1 MNYWYADSQN
11 NTVGPVPWDHLV
23 QLIRNG
29 DLQAD
34 PWVVPEGGTEWH
46 PLSFW
51 GAQNASSGLA
61 SPDHAS
67 MAAGGTATASPDP
80 RAAFKILATNPVGG
94 LSQAFENLGPQRAMV
109 TGIAFGAVFVLSCAL
124 AGYRLKSAL
133 NLMVH
138 FSPGAAIYFKALAMA
153 AVPFASLVAA
163 NFGAR
168 MLFRAKGSWRHD
180 CFIAGASI
188 LPLALPILVAC
199 IVGIGENPVVFT
211 VLVAVFAP
219 SLASLILFAGLTQ
232 IYGIRIRPASF
243 LVPVQFALMALAVHL
258 VSKILF

>member
-11 NTVGPVPWDHLV
+11 NTAGPVPWHHLV

-29 DLQAD
+29 DLEAD
-34 PWVVPEGGTEWH
+34 PMVVPEGGTEWH

-51 GAQNASSGLA
+51 GAQTAAGGSA
-61 SPDHAS
+61 SPDAS
-67 MAAGGTATASPDP
+67 MAAGGTATASPDT

-94 LSQAFENLGPQRAMV
+94 LSEAFENLGPQRAMV
-109 TGIAFGAVFVLSCAL
+109 AGIAFGAVFVLSCAL

-133 NLMVH
+133 SPLVH
-138 FSPGAAIYFKALAMA
+138 FSPGTAIYFKAFAMT

-168 MLFRAKGSWRHD
+168 MLFRAKGTWRHD

-199 IVGIGENPVVFT
+199 IVGIGENPLVFT
-211 VLVAVFAP
+211 MLVAISAP

-232 IYGIRIRPASF
+232 IYRIRIRPASF
-243 LVPVQFALMALAVHL
+243 LVPVEFALMTLAVHL
-258 VSKILF
+258 VRKILF